1 MKKLGRIQKLGLA
14 GLSAL
19 ALATPVALAQT
30 AGGEQSGQ
38 TQRAERGGKGG
49 HRGHRGGKRGGGG
62 EFGGRGGRFGG
73 GFRGIELT
81 DAQKASMKQLRQAF
95 GERTKS
101 LREQLHAKRQELRQ
115 AESGAT
121 FNEALA
127 AQKLSETAG
136 LQARLMAEGFKLRQD
151 ALALLTP
158 EQKAQLEQR
167 RQQREQR
174 REQWKAQRNQA
185 APQQ

>member
-1 MKKLGRIQKLGLA
+1 MKKLGRIHKLGLA

-30 AGGEQSGQ
+30 AGSEQSGQ
-38 TQRAERGGKGG
+38 MQRAERSGKGG
-49 HRGHRGGKRGGGG
+49 HRGHRGHRGGGKH
-62 EFGGRGGRFGG
+62 GRGGRFGG

-81 DAQKASMKQLRQAF
+81 DAQKASMKQLREAF

-127 AQKLSETAG
+127 AQKLTETAG

-151 ALALLTP
+151 SLALLTP

>member
-1 MKKLGRIQKLGLA
+1 MKRLGRIHKLGLA

-38 TQRAERGGKGG
+38 TQRSERGE
-49 HRGHRGGKRGGGG
+49 HRGHRGGKRGGHG
-62 EFGGRGGRFGG
+62 EFGGRGRHFGG

-81 DAQKASMKQLRQAF
+81 DAQKASFKQLRESF

-115 AESGAT
+115 AQSGTT
-121 FNEALA
+121 FNEQLA
-127 AQKLSETAG
+127 TQKLTEVAS
-136 LQARLMAEGFKLRQD
+136 LQARMMAEEFKLRQD
-151 ALALLTP
+151 SLALLTP

-167 RQQREQR
+167 KQQREQR
-174 REQWKAQRNQA
+174 REQFKSRRGAQ
-185 APQQ
+185 PQTELQ